1 MSASR
6 VLFFTA
12 VLIVAAAASWLYVSR
27 HAQSPAGERLTIYYT
42 KMDGQTEVPWTVSL
56 RPQQP
61 GESSDE
67 HRANAALYA
76 AVQAVAGPPSTV
88 EAIRFPSGTQVR
100 AVHVTGSNADVD
112 LSPEVQSS
120 GGGSF
125 GESGEFK
132 ALVWTMTALPDVDSV
147 SIRIAGARTAV
158 LPGGHLELDK
168 PLRRSDW

>member
-12 VLIVAAAASWLYVSR
+12 VLIVVAAASWVYVSR
-27 HAQSPAGERLTIYYT
+27 HARNAVGEHLTVYYT

-56 RPQQP
+56 RPQQA

-76 AVQAVAGPPSTV
+76 AVRAVAGPPSTV
-88 EAIRFPSGTQVR
+88 EAIRFPSGTMVR
-100 AVHVTGSNADVD
+100 AVRVTGSNADVD
-112 LSPEVQSS
+112 LSPQVQSS
-120 GGGSF
+120 SGGSF

-132 ALVWTMTALPDVDSV
+132 ALVWTLTALPEIDSV
-147 SIRIAGARTAV
+147 SVRIAGARTAV